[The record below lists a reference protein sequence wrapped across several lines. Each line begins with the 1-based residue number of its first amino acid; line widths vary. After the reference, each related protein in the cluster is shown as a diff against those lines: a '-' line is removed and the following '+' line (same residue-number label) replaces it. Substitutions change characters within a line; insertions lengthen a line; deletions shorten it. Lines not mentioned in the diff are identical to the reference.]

1 MLKRSFTALIV
12 SALAAGSLSCKIRR
26 EEPDQKPA
34 GMAAPTAAQ
43 QAAPGASAPIAAGF
57 SVESVPLTTIALP
70 PFPFFKTPEGLVS
83 NLSDKERTINFDAQ
97 YFMGGSTPMLVE
109 GKIFRDRFSLTQ
121 NRTYSELEF
130 HRNYENA
137 IAALGGR
144 KISTSQY
151 TYEIMDAAGGR
162 AKFDKNNY
170 GASPVPDYRHDS
182 YLIRAPGKEYWIEIS
197 TGSFPQHGFVVV
209 LEKQGMAQSVGFLD
223 ASAMKSAID
232 KAGRVALYIN
242 FDLDKATLRPDAQ
255 PVLDEVNKL
264 LAQSPGLKLSIEGHT
279 DNTGDAKH
287 NRALSASRA
296 RSVLGA
302 LVGLGID
309 PARLQSRGFGPES
322 RSPATIRMKAARRTG
337 GWNWSRSRVRTGW
350 RRGAAPQPPERR
362 PLRAEVNLAA
372 VCARCSTFRFRC
384 KDGIFPGRIPKA
396 C

>member
-1 MLKRSFTALIV
+1 MMKRGLSAILV
-12 SALAAGSLSCKIRR
+12 LALAAAAVSGCKLKR
-26 EEPDQKPA
+26 EEPEEKTA
-34 GMAAPTAAQ
+34 MAAPSAAPQPAPGTAAP
-43 QAAPGASAPIAAGF
+43 AAAGF
-57 SVESVPLTTIALP
+57 SVDSVPVTNVALP
-70 PFPFFKTPEGLVS
+70 PFPFFKTPEGLES
-83 NLSDKERTINFDAQ
+83 NLSEKERNINFDAQ
-97 YFMGGSTPMLVE
+97 YFMAGAKPMLVE

-151 TYEIMDAAGGR
+151 TYPIMEAAGGR
-162 AKFDKNNY
+162 QLFDKNNY
-170 GASPVPDYRHDS
+170 GASPVPDYRHES

-197 TGSFPQHGFVVV
+197 TGSFPQQGFVVV

-223 ASAMKSAID
+223 AAAMKSAID

-242 FDLDKATLRPDAQ
+242 FDVDKATLRADAQ

-264 LAQSPGLKLSIEGHT
+264 LTQNPGLKLSIEGHT

-302 LVGLGID
+302 LVGLGVD
-309 PARLQSRGFGPES
+309 PARLQSKGFGPDKPIAGNDTEEG
-322 RSPATIRMKAARRTG
+322 RARNR
-337 GWNWSRSRVRTGW
+337 RV
-350 RRGAAPQPPERR
+350 E
-362 PLRAEVNLAA
+362 LV
-372 VCARCSTFRFRC
+372 
-384 KDGIFPGRIPKA
+384 KI
-396 C
+396 